1 MAGVFQRTYL
11 VHSTYVL
18 FCTRA
23 TISVFIVKPTVSILL
38 CVRTEISENEDRR
51 SGHGTAERLRIR
63 DPPEATDLGAR
74 VYTRT
79 RLAKFE
85 PIERP
90 PVVGDDGGG
99 TTATATTT
107 TVRLS
112 FLDAETGAVIS
123 LPRGPRDPPVEL
135 LVLNLPRNRFFEVD
149 GVRES
154 LRRTASDAVE
164 CIVFDAPT

>member
-51 SGHGTAERLRIR
+51 SGHGTAERVRIHGGDGPR
-63 DPPEATDLGAR
+63 RESLHADEVGEIRTDRAAASGR
-74 VYTRT
+74 GR
-79 RLAKFE
+79 R
-85 PIERP
+85 R
-90 PVVGDDGGG
+90 GDDGDDDDDD
-99 TTATATTT
+99 
-107 TVRLS
+107 R
-112 FLDAETGAVIS
+112 
-123 LPRGPRDPPVEL
+123 PPEL
-135 LVLNLPRNRFFEVD
+135 LGRGDGGGHIFAPRTAIPPSNGWYLLNLPRNRFFEVD